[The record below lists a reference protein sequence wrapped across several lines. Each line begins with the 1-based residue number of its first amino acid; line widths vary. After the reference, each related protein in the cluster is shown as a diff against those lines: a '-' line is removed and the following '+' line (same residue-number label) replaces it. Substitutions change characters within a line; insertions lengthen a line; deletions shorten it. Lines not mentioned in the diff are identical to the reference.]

1 VRQRDCTL
9 VIGDWA
15 ALAALPAMPLRQR
28 PTRLKLALPGLR
40 PLDRAQAEARLA
52 RRLSACGCNEAALAL
67 LVSLPLAAALSGWLA
82 DGAARW
88 AWGLGGVV
96 LGAALGKALG
106 LWRARAALRAEVAAV
121 AALAAPGAAGRGD
134 QGSPSQ

>member
-1 VRQRDCTL
+1 MKRRDCTL

-52 RRLSACGCNEAALAL
+52 RRLSACGCNEGAVAL
-67 LVSLPLAAALSGWLA
+67 LVSLPVAAVLAGWLA
-82 DGAARW
+82 EGAARW

-121 AALAAPGAAGRGD
+121 MVLRGAGGD